1 MNREAEEKLY
11 LMLKEREGRVKK
23 DPLTLWKPW
32 PKQKKF
38 IDSVLDTKF
47 YENWFV
53 AANRS
58 GKSDSGAYC
67 GSQLARFGTPNT
79 RYVTAEGSEIAVRDR
94 ATAGW
99 VASLSYPFSRDVI
112 QPKYFDNGLTQGTT
126 HPPFIP
132 QRELLGGCSEKA
144 WHKADQILRLK
155 NGSIIGFK
163 SCEAGAS
170 KFQGAEKD
178 WIHFDEVPPEDVYE
192 EATLRVAA
200 GKALRIFG
208 TATLLPDKEATF
220 GMNEA
225 NTLWLFSKL
234 IQPIQRG
241 ERTDIGLF
249 GASIY
254 DNGSLLKE
262 ELIKL
267 ETRYPLDSVVGKI
280 RLLGEYLPGM
290 MGAIA
295 YHSFNR
301 LIHIQPQDKYY
312 SPYSP
317 LLWTWDFN
325 IEPMVTLV
333 CQKDGGIFRIL
344 RELYLDVG
352 SISAMVDLFK
362 GNYPN
367 HEGGIWVYGDFMGNR
382 RDHQSGQSDYTLI
395 MNGMSNYP
403 SYITLKVPS
412 RTIAI
417 KDRLNAMNV
426 GFKDES
432 GEHHI
437 EIDPSCVELI
447 KDCESVLLDA
457 RGQIKKS
464 YKKRDRYFYR
474 THSSDALGYLLVT
487 ERPVT
492 SLISPMYNQNV
503 SATRIKRPRYVF
515 NSV

>member
-67 GSQLARFGTPNT
+67 GSQLARFGTPNA

-132 QRELLGGCSEKA
+132 ERELLGGSAEKA

-249 GASIY
+249 G
-254 DNGSLLKE
+254 
-262 ELIKL
+262 
-267 ETRYPLDSVVGKI
+267 
-280 RLLGEYLPGM
+280 
-290 MGAIA
+290 

-367 HEGGIWVYGDFMGNR
+367 HEGGIWIYGDFMGNR

-447 KDCESVLLDA
+447 EDCESVLLDA